1 MLHTNNNIIIN
12 ASSSCLERDLCIGS
26 ELNGFFLV
34 VGLIRWKC
42 LLVCW
47 FFGCKPTELTDT

>member
-12 ASSSCLERDLCIGS
+12 ASNSSSSCLERDLCIGS

-47 FFGCKPTELTDT
+47 FFWM